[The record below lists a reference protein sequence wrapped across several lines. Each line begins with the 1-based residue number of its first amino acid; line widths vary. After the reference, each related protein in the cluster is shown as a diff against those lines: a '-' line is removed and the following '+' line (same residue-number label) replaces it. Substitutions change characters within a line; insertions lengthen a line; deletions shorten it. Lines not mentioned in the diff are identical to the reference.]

1 MTNKEKLK
9 SAINKDINTVDYY
22 NKIMGKIKKQKNNFN
37 LYKLSFVSI
46 FLFIISGILYLNLQN
61 KNSNIHKE
69 DLELDRLVNLNINEL
84 TSVYNETEKLDLV
97 ESTNIYLP
105 FKGDAIIPKDLTYSY
120 TNTNTINSDSED
132 KILSNYIIE
141 YTNGSDRNIKILYSY
156 NTNFSNDYLY
166 DIDSKITTIN
176 GIDLKIYK
184 YKYMYFIKFKPF

>member
-1 MTNKEKLK
+1 ML
-9 SAINKDINTVDYY
+9 
-22 NKIMGKIKKQKNNFN
+22 IKK
-37 LYKLSFVSI
+37 
-46 FLFIISGILYLNLQN
+46 
-61 KNSNIHKE
+61 
-69 DLELDRLVNLNINEL
+69 NLNINEL

-184 YKYMYFIKFKPF
+184 YKYMYFIKFNYNNYNFYIETSNITLEELSKFLVSILK

>member
-1 MTNKEKLK
+1 M
-9 SAINKDINTVDYY
+9 AYY
-22 NKIMGKIKKQKNNFN
+22 GSSKYQYETSPRKIKPEYEQIKKKYPKKSSAKRNNSKKNT
-37 LYKLSFVSI
+37 
-46 FLFIISGILYLNLQN
+46 QN
-61 KNSNIHKE
+61 RSK
-69 DLELDRLVNLNINEL
+69 VN
-84 TSVYNETEKLDLV
+84 
-97 ESTNIYLP
+97 
-105 FKGDAIIPKDLTYSY
+105 

-184 YKYMYFIKFKPF
+184 YKYMYFIKFNYNNYNFYIETSNITLEELSKFLVSILK